1 MFKYLLIACFAVSAL
16 FTFTACNK
24 KKEPPVVEKD
34 LMPEEDLS
42 LLDEP
47 EFESVEEQD
56 INLEEEILDSNMD
69 EGIAA
74 KKPKVEN
81 KKSSMSFSSSSSSSS
96 SSSYQPALSESGRY
110 VIQVSVYKSMR
121 LADKLKTK
129 LEGMGYPA
137 YVSEVENPAQNLG
150 GSYYR
155 VRVGRF
161 ATMNDARNFGEN
173 AISPLGHNF
182 WVDLK
187 SNDTRGVPEDA
198 YQSNIKP
205 EPKPA
210 PAPAPAPAPPPPPPK
225 PIAQPVK
232 APEVADPA
240 VAEPATAAPATAAP
254 AKESEEGWD
263 DGGWDKPAAN
273 EDTASSSGDEW

>member
-1 MFKYLLIACFAVSAL
+1 MLFKYLLIACFAVSAL

-81 KKSSMSFSSSSSSSS
+81 KKSSMSFSSSSSSS

-187 SNDTRGVPEDA
+187 SNDTRGVPEGA

-205 EPKPA
+205 EPK

-232 APEVADPA
+232 APEVKAAPA
-240 VAEPATAAPATAAP
+240 PAAPATAAPATAAP